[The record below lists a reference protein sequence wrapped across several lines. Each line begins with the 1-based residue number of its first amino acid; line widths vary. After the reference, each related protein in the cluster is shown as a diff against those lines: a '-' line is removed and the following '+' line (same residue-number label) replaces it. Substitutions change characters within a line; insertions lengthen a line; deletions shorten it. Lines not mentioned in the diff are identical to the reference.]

1 MICRCLVRDVWC
13 WQVVPE
19 YGIIYETPNPF
30 LLTIWSLLMRATTF
44 SAVFLLLV
52 SVSGV
57 CPAQQQKGDV
67 ELQLQGSYFTTFAT
81 DVSVNVGTIAG
92 KFAPFITDNIQIG
105 IGPTLTIT
113 TATVTTVAPLTGR
126 TEQKSNTTLTFGSTV
141 FVTYSFLM
149 KDARAVP
156 YVGASFYKVDF
167 KNPAERGWVGVNGG
181 MRYYLT
187 RRTALDVSASYLKTL
202 TEEKRGSMLL
212 FSFGLSFLV

>member
-1 MICRCLVRDVWC
+1 M
-13 WQVVPE
+13 
-19 YGIIYETPNPF
+19 PF
-30 LLTIWSLLMRATTF
+30 LLTIWSLIMRATTF

-57 CPAQQQKGDV
+57 SLAQQQQGDV

-113 TATVTTVAPLTGR
+113 TTTMTTVAPLSGR
-126 TEQKSNTTLTFGSTV
+126 TEEKSNTTVTFGSTV
-141 FVTYSFLM
+141 FITYSFLM
-149 KDARAVP
+149 RDARVVP
-156 YVGASFYKVDF
+156 YVGASFYKIDF
-167 KNPAERGWVGVNGG
+167 GNPAERGWLGLNGG
-181 MRYYLT
+181 LRYYLT
-187 RRTALDVSASYLKTL
+187 KRTSLDFSASYLKTL
-202 TEEKRGSMLL
+202 TEQKRGSMLL